1 VCGAER
7 IVDPFIAAAVYEI
20 MTAML
25 KTSLV
30 FVFAAWSIVVYGQSR
45 DAVATPTDVTPG
57 SINCEDCPYPYPS
70 SYLPLTLYGQDVRIS
85 YMDAAP
91 SGAPNGH
98 TVVLLHGNNFA
109 GFYFGG
115 PIDVL
120 RKQGFR
126 VVVPDQVGY
135 GRSSKPI
142 IPYNFHDMARN
153 TRLILQHLNVD
164 RVMVVGHSMG
174 GMLAARFATQYPAMV
189 ERLVLYNPIGLTD
202 PRFERP
208 WESTDDLYKRA
219 LASTF
224 QSVRASLMRY
234 VAHNPA
240 AWTPEFERYARIR
253 YSWTLS
259 ADWPRL
265 AMVQTLIGQVQ
276 YLDPVV
282 YDWAHI
288 KAPTLV
294 FGGAEDMLAGSAAVF
309 KERMQHIAET
319 IPNAKLH
326 LIPGLGHVPHMEAPE
341 KTYPPLVAFLMEGVA
356 KPSR

>member
-1 VCGAER
+1 MAPMMNAFVLAALLLPA
-7 IVDPFIAAAVYEI
+7 VAQAQTPAAA
-20 MTAML
+20 
-25 KTSLV
+25 
-30 FVFAAWSIVVYGQSR
+30 
-45 DAVATPTDVTPG
+45 ATPTDVKPG
-57 SINCEDCPYPYPS
+57 SINCEECPYPYPS
-70 SYLPLTLYGQDVRIS
+70 SYLPLTLYGQDVRIAF
-85 YMDAAP
+85 MDVAP
-91 SGAPNGH
+91 SGASNGH

-115 PIDVL
+115 PIEVL
-120 RKQGFR
+120 RREGFR
-126 VVVPDQVGY
+126 VIVPDQIGY

-153 TRLILQHLNVD
+153 TRAILQHLNIP

-174 GMLAARFATQYPAMV
+174 GMLAARFATQYPDLV

-202 PRFERP
+202 PRFDRP
-208 WESTDDLYKRA
+208 WDSTDESYKRT
-219 LASTF
+219 LAATYPTI
-224 QSVRASLMRY
+224 RASLMRY
-234 VAHNPA
+234 VSHNPA
-240 AWTPEFERYARIR
+240 AWTPDFEKYARIR

-294 FGGAEDMLAGSAAVF
+294 FGGAEDSLAGSAAVF
-309 KERMQHIAET
+309 TERMKYIADT
-319 IPNAKLH
+319 IPNGKARLH

-341 KTYPPLVAFLMEGVA
+341 KTYPPLVAFLKEGLGGTA
-356 KPSR
+356 Q